1 MHVLWWLIAAAAIS
15 GNSPTLVGINPLWT
29 ATGYDDEAESYTE
42 QTVTVEAVEIAHDLP
57 GGVRGWQYVGVI
69 HTEEIARYD
78 TGETTRTIW
87 WGNEQGQSGVANGQS
102 EAVSGILGGK
112 PFRLL
117 R

>member
-1 MHVLWWLIAAAAIS
+1 MYVVWWIVASAAIS
-15 GNSPTLVGINPLWT
+15 ANSATPVGINPLWT
-29 ATGYDDEAESYTE
+29 ATDYDYEAESYTE

-57 GGVRGWQYVGVI
+57 GGVRGWQFVGVI
-69 HTEEIARYD
+69 RTEEIARYD

-87 WGNEQGQSGVANGQS
+87 WGNEQGKSGEANGQS
-102 EAVSGILGGK
+102 EAISSILGGK